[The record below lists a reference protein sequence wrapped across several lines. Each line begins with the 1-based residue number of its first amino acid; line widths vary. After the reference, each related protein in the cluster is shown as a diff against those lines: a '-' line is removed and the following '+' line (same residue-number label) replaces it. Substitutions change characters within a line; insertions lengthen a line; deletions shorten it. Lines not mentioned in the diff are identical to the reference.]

1 MENYCVLCG
10 EYIGE
15 NNKMY
20 CHQCKEKYLKTEEK
34 RLDKRNNLWYNIFK
48 QLRKK

>member
-20 CHQCKEKYLKTEEK
+20 CRECEKKYLLKEEK
-34 RLDKRNNLWYNIFK
+34 DLTNETIYDIICSNN
-48 QLRKK
+48 

>member
-1 MENYCVLCG
+1 MNEDYCVIYG

-20 CHQCKEKYLKTEEK
+20 CPNCEKKYSPKTEK
-34 RLDKRNNLWYNIFK
+34 DLTN
-48 QLRKK
+48 

>member
-1 MENYCVLCG
+1 MNEDYCVICG

-20 CHQCKEKYLKTEEK
+20 CKKCEKKYLSEEEK
-34 RLDKRNNLWYNIFK
+34 DLTNVTIYDIIYSNN
-48 QLRKK
+48 